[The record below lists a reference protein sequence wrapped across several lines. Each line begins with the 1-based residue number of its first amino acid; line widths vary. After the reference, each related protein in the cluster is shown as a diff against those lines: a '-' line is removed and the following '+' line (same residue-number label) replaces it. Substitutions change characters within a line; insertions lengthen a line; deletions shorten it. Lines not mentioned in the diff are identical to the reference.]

1 MAKPLSEIFRSTL
14 KKKREASLY
23 FFSRARVARR
33 FDSHPVRKSRSSA
46 VPLRFII
53 FIFIIITIIT
63 RTRSSR
69 IEAEPFALCVFP
81 FVFWCFFFGVI
92 KAVTLFGFTRA
103 ICPHL

>member
-1 MAKPLSEIFRSTL
+1 V
-14 KKKREASLY
+14 
-23 FFSRARVARR
+23 RVARR

-53 FIFIIITIIT
+53 IIIIIIIIITFIT

-69 IEAEPFALCVFP
+69 IEAEPFVLCVFP

>member
-1 MAKPLSEIFRSTL
+1 MAKPLSKIFRSTL

-53 FIFIIITIIT
+53 IIITIIT

-69 IEAEPFALCVFP
+69 IEAEPFALCVFA
-81 FVFWCFFFGVI
+81 FVFWCFFWG
-92 KAVTLFGFTRA
+92 
-103 ICPHL
+103 